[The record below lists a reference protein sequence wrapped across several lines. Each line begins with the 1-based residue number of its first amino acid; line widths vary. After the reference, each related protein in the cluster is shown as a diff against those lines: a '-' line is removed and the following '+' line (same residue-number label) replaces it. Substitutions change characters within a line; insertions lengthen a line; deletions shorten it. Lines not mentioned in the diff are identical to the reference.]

1 MKFKYA
7 TLLISFLSMSLVA
20 NVVSAT
26 YILNKF
32 KADQNNIVK
41 INNLSSTLKQTTST
55 LVTTSNTI
63 ITNKND
69 DIFDKQFKK
78 SFQTNTTINEITT
91 PPYQDIGQIYW
102 SNDYNSL
109 ISTNGDSSYIWVG
122 STWLPITNNGLITG
136 TNKKV
141 IDALNEKLGTLPNQ
155 SINIDSSGG
164 LYNVQVSQLKGLIIN
179 LTSSVQI
186 SKITTQI
193 TQVHWDSS
201 KHKLVGVA
209 QGKGLI
215 SNYFNVAYST
225 TPDSAGSYWSDATLK

>member
-7 TLLISFLSMSLVA
+7 TLLISFLSLSLVA

-32 KADQNNIVK
+32 KADQNNIVQ
-41 INNLSSTLKQTTST
+41 INNLSSTLKQTTSA
-55 LVTTSNTI
+55 LVTSSNTI
-63 ITNKND
+63 ITTKND
-69 DIFDKQFKK
+69 GIFDKQFKK
-78 SFQTNTTINEITT
+78 SFQNNTIINEITT

-109 ISTNGDSSYIWVG
+109 ISTNGYSSYIWVG

-136 TNKKV
+136 TNTKV

-155 SINIDSSGG
+155 SIYIDRSGR
-164 LYNVQVSQLKGLIIN
+164 LSNVQVSQLKGFIIN

-186 SKITTQI
+186 SKITTNI
-193 TQVHWDSS
+193 TQIRWDSS
-201 KHKLVGVA
+201 NHKLVGVA

-215 SNYFNVAYST
+215 SNSFNVAYST

>member
-1 MKFKYA
+1 M
-7 TLLISFLSMSLVA
+7 
-20 NVVSAT
+20 
-26 YILNKF
+26 
-32 KADQNNIVK
+32 
-41 INNLSSTLKQTTST
+41 
-55 LVTTSNTI
+55 
-63 ITNKND
+63 
-69 DIFDKQFKK
+69 
-78 SFQTNTTINEITT
+78 
-91 PPYQDIGQIYW
+91 
-102 SNDYNSL
+102 
-109 ISTNGDSSYIWVG
+109 
-122 STWLPITNNGLITG
+122 
-136 TNKKV
+136 
-141 IDALNEKLGTLPNQ
+141 NEKLGTLPNQ